1 MKYDYRYFGYVN
13 KYYGITQDPVTKD
26 FMIIRK
32 YYGSD
37 LKHYLTNVFYNI
49 DWMGKLYKLTYII
62 IGLMNIH
69 NTETI
74 HRDLH
79 SGNILNGSY
88 YDISICDLGLS
99 KSSTASTDDDE
110 EIYGVIPYVAP
121 EIFQGEK
128 CTVASDIYSFGMIMW
143 EFMTGRRPFWNR
155 IHDSE
160 LIIEI
165 CDGLR
170 PPIVTN
176 APDGYIKLMQECWD
190 SDPNKRPTAA
200 DIRKKLND
208 MNYVELKN
216 PTEII
221 KSPNIGPIAA
231 NNPGAI
237 YSSRLLSGM
246 IKSAISIRSMRSQS
260 ITLELGKYF

>member
-1 MKYDYRYFGYVN
+1 VIDYFSYVN
-13 KYYGITQDPVTKD
+13 QCYGITQDPVTKD
-26 FMIIRK
+26 FMIITK

-37 LKHYLTNVFYNI
+37 LKHYLTNEFDNI
-49 DWMGKLYKLTYII
+49 SWHHKLLKLKYII
-62 IGLMNIH
+62 SGLKGIH

-79 SGNILNGSY
+79 SGNILNHDSY
-88 YDISICDLGLS
+88 VTTICDLGLS
-99 KSSTASTDDDE
+99 KSSTTSTDDDE

-121 EIFQGEK
+121 EIVQGEK
-128 CTVASDIYSFGMIMW
+128 YTVASDIYSFGMIMW

-155 IHDSE
+155 IHDTE

-176 APDGYIKLMQECWD
+176 APDGYIKLMQECWN
-190 SDPNKRPTAA
+190 SDPNERPTAA
-200 DIRKKLND
+200 DIGKKLND

-216 PTEII
+216 HTKII
-221 KSPNIGPIAA
+221 KSPDIGPITT
-231 NNPGAI
+231 NNSGAI

-246 IKSAISIRSMRSQS
+246 IKSAISIRTLKSQS
-260 ITLELGKYF
+260 TSKLGKYF